1 MINQFVV
8 HEKIYNRDGTKIEVR
23 LSQFDEN
30 NIWSV

>member
-1 MINQFVV
+1 MIDQFVV

-23 LSQFDEN
+23 LGQFGEN